1 MVFKSAMNKQQEH
14 KVAESFYLPQ
24 AQQDQYYE
32 FRDFGSGML
41 HPNKRWERYTNQQ
54 DACDDACSRSAA
66 AEFIQVYTRSSHVFA
81 GEP

>member
-1 MVFKSAMNKQQEH
+1 MVFKSAMNKQQQH
-14 KVAESFYLPQ
+14 KVAKRFYLPQ

-32 FRDFGSGML
+32 FGDSGSGML
-41 HPNKRWERYTNQQ
+41 HPNKRWKRYTNQQ
-54 DACDDACSRSAA
+54 NACDGVCSRSAV